1 MRRFFGRA
9 LLLPALTFGLVGG
22 IAKPTEPANETVRT
36 PHTERMT
43 AVAATTPPPRTPA
56 PAPKVK
62 DSNVASD
69 TIVLLGALF
78 LAGSDINQA
87 ATLVDQA
94 RK

>member
-9 LLLPALTFGLVGG
+9 LILAALTFGLVGG
-22 IAKPTEPANETVRT
+22 IAKQPEPAANAERKTAAATPPLRT
-36 PHTERMT
+36 P
-43 AVAATTPPPRTPA
+43 PQG
-56 PAPKVK
+56 PKARNE
-62 DSNVASD
+62 SAASD

-94 RK
+94 RKGRAD